1 VSPVT
6 RAAILDD
13 NVRYSGRTVFHN
25 LDIYTSWLNKLRAA
39 MLDDKRLVELVTKLL
54 SEEAMELTR
63 GALTGVL

>member
-1 VSPVT
+1 
-6 RAAILDD
+6 
-13 NVRYSGRTVFHN
+13 
-25 LDIYTSWLNKLRAA
+25 